1 MQTRASMSAN
11 SALVSETE
19 QVTETSAPA
28 RSGVFDTF
36 PAVQVLS
43 RRFEKARQQDLSLM
57 FFTPHEGT
65 NGATIVLDGREYINF
80 SSYNYIG
87 LSGHPE
93 VSQAAK
99 EAIDQYGTSV
109 SASRIVS
116 GQIPLHSE
124 LEKRLAAFLD
134 VEDCIVFVSGYG
146 TNVTTIGHLFGRN
159 DLVVHDSLAHNS
171 LITGSKLTDAKAISF
186 PHNDMAALDAL
197 LSEQR
202 GEFDKVLLSVESLYS
217 MDGDIAPLP
226 EIVNIRKAHN
236 SILMVDEAH
245 SLGAL
250 GETGRGIA
258 EYYGLSRG
266 DVDIWMGTL
275 SKTFAS
281 CGGFVAGDQ
290 ALVEYLRYSAPGFI
304 FSVGLSPP
312 DTAAALAALD
322 ILEREPWRVRQ
333 LQDRSALFRRLA
345 KNEGIEMISDVGPI
359 IPVIIGDSYKCM
371 KLAERL
377 LDAGIHVQPIV
388 YPAVSVAGARLRF
401 FMTVDHTEEQ
411 IRKSVEVLATEMRA
425 LEEGGVDR

>member
-1 MQTRASMSAN
+1 MSVN
-11 SALVSETE
+11 SALASAKQQGSEA
-19 QVTETSAPA
+19 SAPE
-28 RSGVFDTF
+28 RSGVFDSF

-43 RRFEKARQQDLSLM
+43 RRFEKARQQNLSLM

-65 NGATIVLDGREYINF
+65 NGATVVLDGKEYINF
-80 SSYNYIG
+80 SSYNYVG
-87 LSGHPE
+87 LCGHPE

-99 EAIDQYGTSV
+99 EAVDRFGTSV

-116 GQIPLHSE
+116 GQIPLHGE
-124 LEKRLAAFLD
+124 LEERLAAYLN

-186 PHNDMAALDAL
+186 PHNDMAALEAL
-197 LSEQR
+197 LAEQR
-202 GEFDKVLLSVESLYS
+202 GEYDKVLLSVESLYS

-226 EIVNIRKAHN
+226 EIVDIRKAHN

-245 SLGAL
+245 SLGVL

-258 EYYGLSRG
+258 EHFGISRG

-281 CGGFVAGDQ
+281 CGGFVAGDRT
-290 ALVEYLRYSAPGFI
+290 LVEYLRYSAPGFI

-312 DTAAALAALD
+312 DTAAALAALK
-322 ILEREPWRVRQ
+322 ILEREPWRVQ
-333 LQDRSALFRRLA
+333 TLQDRSALFRQLA
-345 KNEGIEMISDVGPI
+345 SDEGIEMISGEGPI

-371 KLAERL
+371 TLAERL
-377 LDAGIHVQPIV
+377 LKAGIHVQPIV

-411 IRKSVEVLATEMRA
+411 IRKSVEVLATEIRA
-425 LEEGGVDR
+425 LEEDGVSR

>member
-1 MQTRASMSAN
+1 MSAT
-11 SALVSETE
+11 SALASAKEQVSEA
-19 QVTETSAPA
+19 SAPE
-28 RSGVFDTF
+28 RSGAFDSF
-36 PAVQVLS
+36 PAVQVLY
-43 RRFEKARQQDLSLM
+43 RRFEKARQQNLSLM
-57 FFTPHEGT
+57 FFKPHEGT
-65 NGATIVLDGREYINF
+65 NGATVVLDGKEYINF
-80 SSYNYIG
+80 SSYNYVG
-87 LSGHPE
+87 LCGHPE

-99 EAIDQYGTSV
+99 DAIDRFGTSV

-116 GQIPLHSE
+116 GQIPLHAE
-124 LEKRLAAFLD
+124 LEERLAAYLG

-146 TNVTTIGHLFGRN
+146 ANVTTIGHLFGRN

-186 PHNDMAALDAL
+186 PHNDMPALEAL
-197 LSEQR
+197 LAEQR
-202 GEFDKVLLSVESLYS
+202 SEFDKVLLSVESLYS

-226 EIVNIRKAHN
+226 EIVKIRKAYN

-245 SLGAL
+245 SLGVL

-258 EYYGLSRG
+258 EHFNLSRG

-281 CGGFVAGDQ
+281 CGGFVAGDRT
-290 ALVEYLRYSAPGFI
+290 LVEYLRYSAPGFI
-304 FSVGLSPP
+304 FSVGLAPP
-312 DTAAALAALD
+312 DTAAALAALNV
-322 ILEREPWRVRQ
+322 LEREPWRVQQ
-333 LQDRSALFRRLA
+333 LQERSALFRRLA
-345 KNEGIEMISDVGPI
+345 SQEGIEMIDGEGPI

-377 LDAGIHVQPIV
+377 LNAGIHVQPIV

-411 IRKSVEVLATEMRA
+411 VRKSIEILATELRA
-425 LEEGGVDR
+425 LEEGDVDR

>member
-1 MQTRASMSAN
+1 MSVN
-11 SALVSETE
+11 SALASAK
-19 QVTETSAPA
+19 QQGSKASAPE
-28 RSGVFDTF
+28 RSGAFDSF

-43 RRFEKARQQDLSLM
+43 RRFEKARQQNLSLM

-65 NGATIVLDGREYINF
+65 NGATVVLDGKEYINF
-80 SSYNYIG
+80 SSYNYVG
-87 LSGHPE
+87 LCGHPE

-99 EAIDQYGTSV
+99 EAVDRFGTSV

-116 GQIPLHSE
+116 GQIPLHGE
-124 LEKRLAAFLD
+124 LEERLAAYLN

-186 PHNDMAALDAL
+186 PHNDMAALEAL
-197 LSEQR
+197 LAEQR
-202 GEFDKVLLSVESLYS
+202 GEYDKVLLSVESLYS

-226 EIVNIRKAHN
+226 EIVDIRKAHN

-245 SLGAL
+245 SLGVL

-258 EYYGLSRG
+258 EHFGISRG

-281 CGGFVAGDQ
+281 CGGFVAGDRT
-290 ALVEYLRYSAPGFI
+290 LVEYLRYSAPGFI

-312 DTAAALAALD
+312 DTAAALAALK
-322 ILEREPWRVRQ
+322 ILEREPWRVQ
-333 LQDRSALFRRLA
+333 TLQDRSALFRQLA
-345 KNEGIEMISDVGPI
+345 SDEGIKMINGEGPI

-371 KLAERL
+371 TLAERL
-377 LDAGIHVQPIV
+377 LKAGIHVQPIV

-411 IRKSVEVLATEMRA
+411 IRKSVEVLATEIRA
-425 LEEGGVDR
+425 LAKDGVSR

>member
-1 MQTRASMSAN
+1 MSVN
-11 SALVSETE
+11 SALASAKQQGSEA
-19 QVTETSAPA
+19 SAPE
-28 RSGVFDTF
+28 RSGAFDSF

-43 RRFEKARQQDLSLM
+43 RRFEKARQQNLSLM

-65 NGATIVLDGREYINF
+65 NGATVVLDGKEYINF
-80 SSYNYIG
+80 SSYNYVG
-87 LSGHPE
+87 LCGHPE

-99 EAIDQYGTSV
+99 EAVDRFGTSV

-116 GQIPLHSE
+116 GQIPLHGE
-124 LEKRLAAFLD
+124 LEERLAAYLN

-186 PHNDMAALDAL
+186 PHNDMAALEAL
-197 LSEQR
+197 LAEQR
-202 GEFDKVLLSVESLYS
+202 GEYDKVLLSVESLYS

-226 EIVNIRKAHN
+226 EIVDIRKAHN

-245 SLGAL
+245 SLGVL

-258 EYYGLSRG
+258 EHFGISRG

-281 CGGFVAGDQ
+281 CGGFVAGDRT
-290 ALVEYLRYSAPGFI
+290 LVEYLRYSAPGFI

-312 DTAAALAALD
+312 DTAAALAALK
-322 ILEREPWRVRQ
+322 ILEREPWRVQ
-333 LQDRSALFRRLA
+333 TLQDRSALFRQLA
-345 KNEGIEMISDVGPI
+345 SDEGIKMINGEGPI

-371 KLAERL
+371 TLAERL
-377 LDAGIHVQPIV
+377 LKAGIHVQPIV

-411 IRKSVEVLATEMRA
+411 IRKSVEVLATEIRA
-425 LEEGGVDR
+425 LAKDGVSR